1 MLKRFFAFTAT
12 KVFVRAQTPIER
24 ARILLVQMDD
34 NQSDLYINFLRM
46 FKFCAENQDLLRIT
60 PKALNAPVETRTE
73 LHCAEPVAF
82 YLGED
87 QA

>member
-1 MLKRFFAFTAT
+1 MFTAT
-12 KVFVRAQTPIER
+12 KNFIKAQKPIEK

-34 NQSDLYINFLRM
+34 NQSALYINFLRM
-46 FKFCAENQDLLRIT
+46 FKFCAENQGPLRIT
-60 PKALNAPVETRTE
+60 PKALNAPVETGTE